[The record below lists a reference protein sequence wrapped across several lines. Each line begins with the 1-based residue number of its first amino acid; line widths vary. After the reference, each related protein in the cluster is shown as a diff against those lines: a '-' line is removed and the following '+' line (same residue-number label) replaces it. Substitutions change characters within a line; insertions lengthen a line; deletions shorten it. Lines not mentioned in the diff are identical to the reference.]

1 MVKKIK
7 PLVSIIIR
15 GKNES
20 RWLKILFNKLLV
32 QSCRNFEIVFCDN
45 NSSDNTL
52 KILQNYNI
60 KKIIRF
66 KEYIPGKVLNNA
78 IKKCSGKY
86 ISILSSH
93 CIPVNNHW
101 LKQHLDAIESS
112 ANIAAV
118 FGKQIPM
125 PGTSIQNLIDLDMI
139 FKNQQITYV
148 KDPYLNNANSL
159 YKSEVLKK
167 NLFDTKVTNIED
179 RIWANKIVKK
189 NFKIIYSAKS
199 SVFHLHGIHQHI
211 ESSKRA
217 ETTYN
222 ILRKKY
228 KSIWNK
234 CDFLKPQFN
243 NFCLI
248 INARRIKNRKLL
260 VLKIGKLKRKLNRL
274 NTKIKKIFVITDLN
288 LSNDFKNIIHLK
300 CKRTLKDDLKN
311 LYKKFDKLWIKTN
324 YGIYFNFKENFE
336 IKKINR
342 LTNLLTFYNYESVTT
357 AQNINENF
365 IIDFR
370 GKEKFKSIELDNIE
384 NKPTITLL
392 KWSKGCVF
400 DVDYLRK
407 GILFSN
413 NTHINIL

>member
-32 QSCRNFEIVFCDN
+32 QSFRNFEIVFCDN

-60 KKIIRF
+60 KKIIKF
-66 KEYIPGKVLNNA
+66 KEYIPGKVLNSA

-93 CIPVNNHW
+93 CIPVNNYW

-167 NLFDTKVTNIED
+167 NLFDPKVTNIED

-228 KSIWNK
+228 KLIWNK

-260 VLKIGKLKRKLNRL
+260 LFKINQLKRKLNRL

-288 LSNDFKNIIHLK
+288 LSNNFKNIIHLK

-324 YGIYFNFKENFE
+324 YGIYFNFKEKFE
-336 IKKINR
+336 IKKINQ

-365 IIDFR
+365 IIDFK

-413 NTHINIL
+413 KTHINIL